1 MCEILSEVNHFAA
14 EKGKISI
21 CGVFIKAAMIL
32 LFVYAGFHL
41 IYLQMIFYSSL
52 IVLFHK
58 CSSTRCKSD
67 VIQLGENAK
76 EMQFKPIMG
85 DLK

>member
-1 MCEILSEVNHFAA
+1 MCKILSEVNHFAA

-41 IYLQMIFYSSL
+41 IYLQMIFYSSSIQFFFVSVQVQDANL
-52 IVLFHK
+52 MLFSKVKMQKK
-58 CSSTRCKSD
+58 CSLSPLWE
-67 VIQLGENAK
+67 I
-76 EMQFKPIMG
+76 
-85 DLK
+85 